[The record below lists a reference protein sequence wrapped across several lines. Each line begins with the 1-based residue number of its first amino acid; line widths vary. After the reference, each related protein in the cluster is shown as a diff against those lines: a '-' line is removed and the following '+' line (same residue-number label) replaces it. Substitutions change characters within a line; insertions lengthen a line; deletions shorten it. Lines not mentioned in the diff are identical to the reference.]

1 MRAVRKIKTAAL
13 ERLVAGDL
21 VERGAQL
28 GDGWRLVQAG
38 LGGNLRR
45 DRIDPLGTLYRL
57 LALGEFTRVHVL
69 DRHTEMI
76 SLPPIGVS
84 SSPINPLQHAVEALH
99 DPGRAVDVR
108 FPSHHTLVHTA

>member
-1 MRAVRKIKTAAL
+1 
-13 ERLVAGDL
+13 
-21 VERGAQL
+21 
-28 GDGWRLVQAG
+28 
-38 LGGNLRR
+38 
-45 DRIDPLGTLYRL
+45 
-57 LALGEFTRVHVL
+57 VHVL